1 VTRGALEPGRSPA
14 SAEQACRD
22 AGEALRQR
30 IWDPLDVASSAPH
43 RVFVVPDGVLQVLD
57 LAALPARGGGYLVE
71 QEPLLHLLSTER
83 DLVPVVDTRPVNRGL
98 LAFGGPAFDASLATV
113 AFATAESRT
122 SRPRAATRGT
132 PFPCAELQD
141 VHFPPLPAAAREA
154 DAVLQLW
161 RDASAANTA
170 CRTGR
175 EATETAFKHLA
186 PGRRVL
192 HLATH
197 GFFLKG
203 TCDAAAADARGLGTL
218 VRKPQAADL
227 AGGSTGTGDGDP
239 MLRAGLALAGA
250 NDHAHVAPDADDGIL
265 TAEEIAS
272 LDLQGVEWAVLS
284 ACDTGLGEVQSRE
297 GVFGLRRAFQMA
309 GVRTLIMSLWS
320 VRDEFSRRWMTEL
333 YAARLEGHLDTAEA
347 VRRASRTVLDE
358 RRARGESGHPYYWAG
373 FVAAG
378 DWR

>member
-1 VTRGALEPGRSPA
+1 
-14 SAEQACRD
+14 
-22 AGEALRQR
+22 
-30 IWDPLDVASSAPH
+30 
-43 RVFVVPDGVLQVLD
+43 
-57 LAALPARGGGYLVE
+57 
-71 QEPLLHLLSTER
+71 STER

-98 LAFGGPAFDASLATV
+98 LAFGGPAFDVSLATV
-113 AFATAESRT
+113 AFATAEGRT

-175 EATETAFKHLA
+175 DATETAFKHLA

-203 TCDAAAADARGLGTL
+203 TCDAAPADARGLGSL

-227 AGGSTGTGDGDP
+227 AGGSTGTGD
-239 MLRAGLALAGA
+239 
-250 NDHAHVAPDADDGIL
+250 
-265 TAEEIAS
+265 
-272 LDLQGVEWAVLS
+272 
-284 ACDTGLGEVQSRE
+284 
-297 GVFGLRRAFQMA
+297 
-309 GVRTLIMSLWS
+309 
-320 VRDEFSRRWMTEL
+320 
-333 YAARLEGHLDTAEA
+333 
-347 VRRASRTVLDE
+347 
-358 RRARGESGHPYYWAG
+358 
-373 FVAAG
+373 
-378 DWR
+378 